1 MAGTKID
8 GKFVWFLKLFTFVL
22 SVLLEGSYVK
32 NYMKNIFGDNHGL
45 DEKSMA
51 FIANAIEKAN
61 LPGFDYVEFK
71 QAISNMSKMNLDD
84 ATAYKTAFATAMTL
98 GLTKDKLLETANH
111 YKTVLVREKEQFDK
125 ALLKQE
131 ESRIGDNLK
140 KVDEYK
146 NIIVDNELK
155 MKELQTAIDNARAKM
170 RELDYERNQSQ
181 QKIEEA
187 KSKFV
192 FTHQSIMNLIE
203 KDIENI
209 GKYI

>member
-1 MAGTKID
+1 
-8 GKFVWFLKLFTFVL
+8 
-22 SVLLEGSYVK
+22 
-32 NYMKNIFGDNHGL
+32 MKNIFGDNHGL

-71 QAISNMSKMNLDD
+71 QAISNMAKMNLDD

-146 NIIVDNELK
+146 NVIADNELK
-155 MKELQTAIDNARAKM
+155 MKELQAAIDNARAKM

-192 FTHQSIMNLIE
+192 FTHRSIMNLIE